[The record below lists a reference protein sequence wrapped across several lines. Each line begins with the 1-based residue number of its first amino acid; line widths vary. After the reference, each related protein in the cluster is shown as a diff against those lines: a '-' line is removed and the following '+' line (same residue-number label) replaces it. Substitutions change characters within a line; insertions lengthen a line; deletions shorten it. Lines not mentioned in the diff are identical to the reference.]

1 MIEWRGRLGR
11 TFKVDKAVWPG
22 HGRLLTLVLL
32 MLAEGATGCKPPLP
46 PSKPLADLTPQEAD
60 GYAVFRTGCS
70 GCHYAN
76 REDSLRG
83 PGLQGLFKKPYLPS
97 GAPANDDRV
106 LAPILQGRGMMPA
119 FGNQLDDQQLHDLL
133 AYLHTL

>member
-1 MIEWRGRLGR
+1 MTPGKMRLSL
-11 TFKVDKAVWPG
+11 F
-22 HGRLLTLVLL
+22 LLTL
-32 MLAEGATGCKPPLP
+32 LAAGCKPPLP
-46 PSKPLADLTPQEAD
+46 PSKPLADLTPQEAN
-60 GYAVFRTGCS
+60 GYTVFRSACS

-76 REDSLRG
+76 REDSLKG

-106 LAPILQGRGMMPA
+106 TAPIINGRGMMPA
-119 FGNQLDDQQLHDLL
+119 FGDKLDEKQLHDLI